1 MTRNALQIVVTSG
14 PEDPDRAR
22 FALHAALAAAVSGL
36 EVSVYLA
43 LRAAH
48 WACAVHD
55 DNDVHTELRDMIER
69 VRGSGV
75 AVECCSACLEKH
87 CSTHAGDLFPAS
99 DVQDGVR
106 PVGLVSLVR
115 RASAGVQTIT
125 L

>member
-48 WACAVHD
+48 WACTSHET
-55 DNDVHTELRDMIER
+55 NDVHAELRDLIER
-69 VRGSGV
+69 IRGSGV
-75 AVECCSACLEKH
+75 TVECCSACLERH
-87 CSTHAGDLFPAS
+87 CGTHAGALLSAF
-99 DVQDGVR
+99 DVQGGVR